1 MTSQRAQL
9 HEDIRFR
16 VMRRLQET
24 PDISQRELAREL
36 GISLGSVNFCLQA
49 LMEKGWVK
57 IQNFSNSKHKL
68 GYVYLLTPTGISG
81 KAALTARFLKRKM
94 DEYDA
99 LLEEIEALR
108 QEVAQQDASKCRRD
122 PA

>member
-1 MTSQRAQL
+1 
-9 HEDIRFR
+9 
-16 VMRRLQET
+16 MRRLQET